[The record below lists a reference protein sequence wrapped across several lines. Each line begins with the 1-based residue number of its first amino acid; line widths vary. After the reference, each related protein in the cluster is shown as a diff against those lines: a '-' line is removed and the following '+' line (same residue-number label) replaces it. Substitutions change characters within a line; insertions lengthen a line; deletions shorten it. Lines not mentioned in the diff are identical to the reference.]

1 MPPTT
6 EFLASIPYFAELTPG
21 ELDQVAKLVRQRSYV
36 TGEAIFIE
44 GGTCDGLYLVKSGR
58 VRIYKTSAEGREQVL
73 FIARAGDSFNDVPI
87 FDGGPNPAT
96 AETMEPSV
104 VCIIPKN
111 DLLALMRDYPDVA
124 FGVLRVFASRLRHL
138 TMLVEDLSFRHV
150 TSRIAKILLQMVES
164 DSPPLPG
171 RLTQQQIAAMVGT
184 AREMVNRSLRTLE
197 QEGTI
202 RIDGRQIVVLRP
214 EALRSML

>member
-58 VRIYKTSAEGREQVL
+58 VRIFKTSAEGREQVL
-73 FIARAGDSFNDVPI
+73 FIARMGDSFNDVPI

-111 DLLALMRDYPDVA
+111 DLLA
-124 FGVLRVFASRLRHL
+124 
-138 TMLVEDLSFRHV
+138 T
-150 TSRIAKILLQMVES
+150 
-164 DSPPLPG
+164 
-171 RLTQQQIAAMVGT
+171 
-184 AREMVNRSLRTLE
+184 
-197 QEGTI
+197 
-202 RIDGRQIVVLRP
+202 
-214 EALRSML
+214 